1 MGKISNT
8 WDRNRLHT
16 NRSIPRA
23 CPSSSNLS
31 ALTTELNEQTANRIG
46 FGSNSHQAFHL
57 DDAERRRRLLGD
69 LRHGLQERPR
79 SSRRRCCRPA
89 SQTPGLEREMGC
101 EPTGRDDESG
111 AKDRA
116 REPLTICHGCSLI
129 GARRRRRRRLRR
141 RASGRMRGRFGR
153 TARAGG
159 RGRRRR
165 RPGSLGFFGCGR
177 AESCET
183 N

>member
-1 MGKISNT
+1 MFVKLTLERKNLVIMGKISNT

-23 CPSSSNLS
+23 CPSSSNLG

-101 EPTGRDDESG
+101 EPDE
-111 AKDRA
+111 
-116 REPLTICHGCSLI
+116 T
-129 GARRRRRRRLRR
+129 
-141 RASGRMRGRFGR
+141 M
-153 TARAGG
+153 RAGQRIG
-159 RGRRRR
+159 F
-165 RPGSLGFFGCGR
+165 GSLLRFAMAAG
-177 AESCET
+177 
-183 N
+183 